1 MTVLHALYNSIKTLE
16 IFPYEVADS
25 RVLGDCLVR
34 TVVLYIARSR
44 TSNRY
49 IVDVGYGRVG
59 YLALQNICD
68 VVMEYGN
75 RIRPTH
81 WKCNQAKHSEGCLKR
96 GVISRG
102 LIDSSLVV
110 AYVEIEDAATCTAC
124 EVFGKLFRERRNTGM
139 LYRDGVERFETM
151 NYAKRGSSLLED
163 CKPSR
168 AIRRVRTFVDTGVDL
183 RLYDFAHFFVYAWR
197 NRHVAKDP
205 RFVFDDGHY
214 NGQEEVFAESPSF
227 GVIPCE
233 THILYTHE
241 MMHQLSFARP

>member
-34 TVVLYIARSR
+34 TIVLYITHSR
-44 TSNRY
+44 TSNRN
-49 IVDVGYGRVG
+49 IVDVGYGCVG

-68 VVMEYGN
+68 VVMEYRN

-81 WKCNQAKHSEGCLKR
+81 WKSNQAKRSEGCLKR

-102 LIDSSLVV
+102 FIDGALVV

-124 EVFGKLFRERRNTGM
+124 EVFGELFCERRNTGM
-139 LYRDGVERFETM
+139 LYRDGVEWFETM
-151 NYAKRGSSLLED
+151 NDAKRGSSLLED
-163 CKPSR
+163 CKPPR

-183 RLYDFAHFFVYAWR
+183 RLNDFAHLVVYAWR
-197 NRHVAKDP
+197 NGHVAKDP
-205 RFVFDDGHY
+205 RLVFDNGHY
-214 NGQEEVFAESPSF
+214 YGREEVFAESPSF

-233 THILYTHE
+233 AHILYTHE
-241 MMHQLSFARP
+241 MMH